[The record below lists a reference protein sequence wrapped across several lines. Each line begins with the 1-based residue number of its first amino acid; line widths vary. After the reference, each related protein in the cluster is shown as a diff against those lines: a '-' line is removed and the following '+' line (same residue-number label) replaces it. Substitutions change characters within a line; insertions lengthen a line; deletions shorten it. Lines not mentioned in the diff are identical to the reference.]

1 MHHRLELLPLFIV
14 TRSINF
20 ITQNLQLKIHRKTLW
35 TDSQCLLQWLKSKK
49 ILTPFFQRSTDEIQ
63 SNKVIEFRYV
73 STAQNPADIASRGCT
88 VKMQNGNEFWW
99 HGLTWLQK
107 NHENWPTWN
116 VNILSNRSINNTRTK
131 EKRRD
136 WLNDKKLKKARKQWI
151 LHVQFET
158 RRCIIN
164 KSSSK
169 DNIINSLGLQLDE
182 DGIIRCHGRFTNAIN
197 MPEETKKP
205 IYLPKKEH
213 WTKLL
218 IKEFHE
224 RLFHVG
230 TSHALSQ
237 MRYIYWIPQGRATVK
252 AVIYKCGVSR
262 KYNGGPYK
270 MPKLADWPNE
280 KNPQSCT
287 VHIYW
292 VRLYWTILRQRKQR
306 EGLDVYL
313 YMCNCP
319 CSAFGNR

>member
-1 MHHRLELLPLFIV
+1 MHHRLELLPVFIA

-35 TDSQCLLQWLKSKK
+35 TDPQCLLQWLKSKK
-49 ILTPFFQRSTDEIQ
+49 ILTSFVQRRTDEIQ

-116 VNILSNRSINNTRTK
+116 VHILSKDIMDAISTENKGPKTIYEVSSLAEEDLANNKQEDRKEDIKKNQPSPFEIKATDNSSMSRLLSVIAWTNRLIYNTRTK

-136 WLNDKKLKKARKQWI
+136 WLNDKELKKARKQWI
-151 LHVQFET
+151 LHLQFET
-158 RRCIIN
+158 RKCIIN
-164 KSSSK
+164 KSSLK
-169 DNIINSLGLQLDE
+169 DNSINSLGLQLDE
-182 DGIIRCHGRFTNAIN
+182 DGIVKSHARFTNAIN
-197 MPEETKKP
+197 MPKETKKP

-224 RLFHVG
+224 RLFHAG
-230 TSHALSQ
+230 TSHAL
-237 MRYIYWIPQGRATVK
+237 
-252 AVIYKCGVSR
+252 
-262 KYNGGPYK
+262 
-270 MPKLADWPNE
+270 
-280 KNPQSCT
+280 
-287 VHIYW
+287 
-292 VRLYWTILRQRKQR
+292 
-306 EGLDVYL
+306 
-313 YMCNCP
+313 
-319 CSAFGNR
+319 